1 MRRVAERL
9 AASSMGYGEAVSDR
23 EGLWMWTAEAR
34 RRYAWTRRKGG
45 PRLTDPEWALL
56 EPLLPRQASLGRP
69 WKHALCAILDAIL
82 TPLANGLRVER
93 AARLGA
99 AAQHGVRVV

>member
-9 AASSMGYGEAVSDR
+9 AASSMGYEEAVSDR

-69 WKHALCAILDAIL
+69 WKHALRAIPP
-82 TPLANGLRVER
+82 PLASGLRVER